1 VEDADWELIV
11 GLKTTP
17 GNVPDGAVFPELIGP
32 RPREA
37 TGDKGYDS
45 IANHAHLQ
53 ALGVASGIIR
63 RRRRPGG
70 PATPGGSAPR
80 WSASLPKEINAMAS
94 KGRGWGLLKVSIPSF
109 LVAIVVNLKRL
120 VKLAFLAAPEPRLAT
135 QFCLRSGFPDPYFN
149 P

>member
-1 VEDADWELIV
+1 MPIRSSSSVDA
-11 GLKTTP
+11 
-17 GNVPDGAVFPELIGP
+17 

-37 TGDKGYDS
+37 IGDKGYDS

-63 RRRRPGG
+63 RRR
-70 PATPGGSAPR
+70 TPGRPR
-80 WSASLPKEINAMAS
+80 HSRRERPKVERKFAEGNQRHGLKRA
-94 KGRGWGLLKVSIPSF
+94 RYQGLLKVSIPSF

-135 QFCLRSGFPDPYFN
+135 QFCHRSGFLYPYFN